1 MYEIFNFLVKKLSR
15 PSLGILI
22 HMTKLLQRG
31 TLLFYTAL
39 AAPATSGLSVMNNSV
54 PSLDC
59 TESLRL
65 KKIFKISESNH

>member
-1 MYEIFNFLVKKLSR
+1 
-15 PSLGILI
+15 
-22 HMTKLLQRG
+22 MTKLLQRG

-59 TESLRL
+59 AESLRL